1 MKINLNAAGK
11 TYFVY
16 GFLQNVRTCLCGNK
30 VSKYLNID
38 RPELEQYFGWK
49 CIYEVGTKT

>member
-1 MKINLNAAGK
+1 MKINLSAAGK

-16 GFLQNVRTCLCGNK
+16 GFLQNARTCLCGNK

-38 RPELEQYFGWK
+38 RPELEQYFEQ
-49 CIYEVGTKT
+49 YFGTKT